1 SIGYKRF
8 VQDPVIDKYCIKCH
22 GDPENKAYQ
31 TINMTYRPSTHP
43 WRGWV
48 HHRPDDVSPFTEPY
62 LTFVNGATPW
72 GGAKKRD
79 EHNVPENI
87 AGLFIVEA
95 YGANDPDNLKT
106 LPPYSAYS
114 PVSRLVHNACSGEHH
129 GVKIAPEDAER
140 LMAWVDCNGP
150 YLGDEEIRAMYD
162 PESVAVSTAPKIRPR
177 IATAPV
183 INRFNIRQDG
193 DTSAFLPEL
202 KLLPNP
208 DLKYDP
214 NKAVYE
220 EQVKEYEA
228 EKATIKVELVSATYG
243 AGDTQADV
251 LPKLKE
257 SFSGARLIPLPNSR
271 YNDVFGD
278 PARNVVKKLR
288 VQYKING
295 GDVKTVEFAEN
306 ARIILPL

>member
-1 SIGYKRF
+1 
-8 VQDPVIDKYCIKCH
+8 
-22 GDPENKAYQ
+22 
-31 TINMTYRPSTHP
+31 MTYRPSTHA

-114 PVSRLVHNACSGEHH
+114 PVSKLVHNACSGEHH
-129 GVKIAPEDAER
+129 DVKIAPEDAER

-150 YLGDEEIRAMYD
+150 YLGDEEIRQMYD
-162 PESVAVSTAPKIRPR
+162 PDSVAINTAPKIRPR

-202 KLLPNP
+202 KLLPNADP
-208 DLKYDP
+208 KFDP
-214 NKAVYE
+214 NKAVYA

-228 EKATIKVELVSATYG
+228 EKAKYKVELVSATYG
-243 AGDTQADV
+243 AGDVQKDV
-251 LPKLKE
+251 LPKLSE
-257 SFSGARLIPLPNSR
+257 SFSGARLIPLPNSS
-271 YNDVFGD
+271 YNSVFGD
-278 PARNVVKKLR
+278 PARNVVKKLTIK
-288 VQYKING
+288 YKING
-295 GDVKTVEFAEN
+295 GDVKTVQFSEN
-306 ARIILPL
+306 ARIVLPL